1 MFDIVIKN
9 GRVIDF
15 SSQTDEVKTIAIKEG
30 KFVPFN
36 PTEQIRKTIDADG
49 CIVSPGFVDA
59 HNHLFYGG
67 TGLLST
73 KADISCLPNCVTC
86 ACDAG
91 STSIWNFE
99 SFYKTEIVNSLTNI
113 IALLHPCI
121 TGVQLPPTEEIE
133 NPDYFNSDEIVQLF
147 KKYPEV
153 LRGLK
158 IRMSKG
164 TAGSFGNA
172 PVIKT
177 QEIAE
182 QIRKNGN
189 HCMVTCHYSDLAD
202 GVTMEEFLGAF
213 KSGDVIAHMYHPDG
227 DSIFNSDGTVMKC
240 VIEAREKG
248 ILFDSSRARINFS
261 MANILKGAKQG
272 FYPDIMSTDLA
283 KRTLYYKPSFSIL
296 WSMSLFLNVGMPL
309 IDILKAV
316 TYTPAKAFGILDRSG
331 TMEIGKPADVAI
343 IKIIDKKQTYA
354 DLAGDKIIGDKL
366 IIPMACIRG
375 GDVVFQQIFMDDE
388 LS

>member
-30 KFVPFN
+30 RFVPFN

-133 NPDYFNSDEIVQLF
+133 NPDYFNSDEIIQLF

-164 TAGSFGNA
+164 
-172 PVIKT
+172 V
-177 QEIAE
+177 
-182 QIRKNGN
+182 
-189 HCMVTCHYSDLAD
+189 
-202 GVTMEEFLGAF
+202 
-213 KSGDVIAHMYHPDG
+213 
-227 DSIFNSDGTVMKC
+227 VM
-240 VIEAREKG
+240 
-248 ILFDSSRARINFS
+248 L
-261 MANILKGAKQG
+261 
-272 FYPDIMSTDLA
+272 
-283 KRTLYYKPSFSIL
+283 
-296 WSMSLFLNVGMPL
+296 
-309 IDILKAV
+309 
-316 TYTPAKAFGILDRSG
+316 
-331 TMEIGKPADVAI
+331 
-343 IKIIDKKQTYA
+343 
-354 DLAGDKIIGDKL
+354 
-366 IIPMACIRG
+366 
-375 GDVVFQQIFMDDE
+375 
-388 LS
+388 